1 MPHFKSDFPIFYF
14 KHFLYIV
21 VNQLGYYISN
31 SKSEHKS
38 ALVEK
43 YLNVELNEVKD
54 AKGRGYH
61 QAQHFSDLKNDNQ
74 GTSLVVQRPRLC
86 APNIEGWGSIPGH
99 GTSS

>member
-43 YLNVELNEVKD
+43 YHEGFCFVCEDFLN
-54 AKGRGYH
+54 
-61 QAQHFSDLKNDNQ
+61 
-74 GTSLVVQRPRLC
+74 
-86 APNIEGWGSIPGH
+86 
-99 GTSS
+99 

>member
-38 ALVEK
+38 ALVKNITRGFCFVCEDF
-43 YLNVELNEVKD
+43 LN
-54 AKGRGYH
+54 
-61 QAQHFSDLKNDNQ
+61 
-74 GTSLVVQRPRLC
+74 
-86 APNIEGWGSIPGH
+86 
-99 GTSS
+99 